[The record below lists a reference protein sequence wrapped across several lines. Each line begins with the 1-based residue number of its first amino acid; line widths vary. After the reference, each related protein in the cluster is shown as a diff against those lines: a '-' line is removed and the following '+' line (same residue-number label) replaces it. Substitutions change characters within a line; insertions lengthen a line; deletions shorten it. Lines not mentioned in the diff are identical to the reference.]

1 MQWCGSF
8 GPSIPLIFWSP
19 DFDKFS
25 LFFVFGVKKYLL
37 EPGNRMVV
45 IISTVNTPNI
55 LVPWF
60 WWFFIFSFV
69 VSKNTY
75 SNQGIQWCG
84 LFAPSGHLIFLIP
97 DFDDFFTFFS
107 FLVSKNIYSSQ
118 GNQWCWQIWI
128 VNTPNFLV
136 PDFNIFFTL
145 SMFFRFRRKDLV
157 GISLRILLLS
167 IQISND
173 FMDFIFLYLQF

>member
-1 MQWCGSF
+1 
-8 GPSIPLIFWSP
+8 
-19 DFDKFS
+19 
-25 LFFVFGVKKYLL
+25 
-37 EPGNRMVV
+37 MVV

-84 LFAPSGHLIFLIP
+84 LFAPSGHLIFFVP

-157 GISLRILLLS
+157 GISLRILLMS
-167 IQISND
+167 IQISNSNIKNKKTSFFSTKKTSFYQKNKLKKISID
-173 FMDFIFLYLQF
+173 LSKII